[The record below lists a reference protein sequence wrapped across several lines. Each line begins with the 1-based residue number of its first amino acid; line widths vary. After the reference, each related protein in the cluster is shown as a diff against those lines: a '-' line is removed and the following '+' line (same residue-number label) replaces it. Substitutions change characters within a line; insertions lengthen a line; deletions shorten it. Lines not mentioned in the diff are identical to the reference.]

1 METILEGLNKL
12 NRSKYFLGF
21 FIIFLNLGSKF
32 ITIRLNDYHEQ
43 FMRDTIGRELM
54 VFAICF
60 VGTRDILVALVM
72 SSLFIVLNDYLFNDK
87 SAFCIIPKR
96 YRHKMKSA
104 IDINNDDK
112 ISNDEIKRAIDI
124 LNRANKQKQQETQR
138 AAYATFMNN
147 L

>member
-1 METILEGLNKL
+1 METLLEGLHKL

-43 FMRDTIGRELM
+43 FMRDTVGRELM
-54 VFAICF
+54 IFAICF

-72 SSLFIVLNDYLFNDK
+72 SSLFIILNDYFFNDK

-96 YRHKMKSA
+96 YRHKMKAA
-104 IDINNDDK
+104 IDINNDNK
-112 ISNDEIKRAIDI
+112 ISNDEVKRAIDI

-138 AAYATFMNN
+138 AAYMTFMNN

>member
-1 METILEGLNKL
+1 METLLEGLHKL

-43 FMRDTIGRELM
+43 FMRDTVGRELM
-54 VFAICF
+54 IFAICF
-60 VGTRDILVALVM
+60 VGTRDILVALIM

-96 YRHKMKSA
+96 YRHKMKAA

-112 ISNDEIKRAIDI
+112 ISNDEIKRAVDI

>member
-1 METILEGLNKL
+1 MMETMLDSLQKL

-21 FIIFLNLGSKF
+21 FIIFLNLSSKF

-54 VFAICF
+54 IFGICF

-72 SSLFIVLNDYLFNDK
+72 SSLFIVLNDFLFNDK

-96 YRHKMKSA
+96 YRHKMKAA
-104 IDINNDDK
+104 IDTNKDDK
-112 ISNDEIKRAIDI
+112 IDTNEIKRAIEI
-124 LNRANKQKQQETQR
+124 LNRANKQKIQE
-138 AAYATFMNN
+138 N
-147 L
+147 LTHCIYDFYE